1 MAVSTLPSFT
11 PLLYF
16 SEYHFFF
23 LCSEVCKLLYY
34 TYSKVSARV
43 CYIALALKLLIHVLF
58 FSL

>member
-16 SEYHFFF
+16 SEYHFFS
-23 LCSEVCKLLYY
+23 SEVCKLLYY

-43 CYIALALKLLIHVLF
+43 CYIALTLKLLIHVLF